1 MFDEQYI
8 CRQGPTVYHCDLQVN
23 AKYMA
28 LARAMLSYEKQCFSQ
43 WQEKVDQTAIQHLKL
58 PILQE
63 NADGKKC
70 QHNPTSAHCLK
81 QQQCC
86 SASASIS

>member
-1 MFDEQYI
+1 M
-8 CRQGPTVYHCDLQVN
+8 YHLVVQVN

-63 NADGKKC
+63 TPDGKRC
-70 QHNPTSAHCLK
+70 NHNPTSAHLLEILTIL
-81 QQQCC
+81 QCTGINPTDC
-86 SASASIS
+86 

>member
-1 MFDEQYI
+1 MQLTTQLLHERSIDQVWQKLF
-8 CRQGPTVYHCDLQVN
+8 GLQVN
-23 AKYMA
+23 TKYMA

-63 NADGKKC
+63 NADSNRCKLTP
-70 QHNPTSAHCLK
+70 QLLIA
-81 QQQCC
+81 
-86 SASASIS
+86 

>member
-1 MFDEQYI
+1 M
-8 CRQGPTVYHCDLQVN
+8 YHLVVQVN

-63 NADGKKC
+63 NPGGKRC
-70 QHNPTSAHCLK
+70 QHNTHLLISKTSRML
-81 QQQCC
+81 QCT
-86 SASASIS
+86 SINASPDSY